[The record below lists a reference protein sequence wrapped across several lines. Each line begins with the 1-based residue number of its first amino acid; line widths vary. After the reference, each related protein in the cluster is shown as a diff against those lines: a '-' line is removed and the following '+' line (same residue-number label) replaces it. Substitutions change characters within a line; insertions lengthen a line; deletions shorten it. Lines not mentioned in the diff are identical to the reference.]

1 MNPRL
6 TLILPAYNEG
16 DRLRRGY
23 ERLAPVLDQLGH
35 DAVEVI
41 VVDDGSTDDTAR
53 VAHGLYGALPHAQV
67 IVQPLNRGKG
77 AAVRLGLAAARGDV
91 VAATDADQAINPS
104 HLPQLLE
111 VATHA
116 DVVAGS
122 RAVDGHIRYDSVL
135 RTAAGAAFNGIVRH
149 YTGTT
154 LRDTQ
159 CGFKGWRRG
168 PGRLLGL
175 LGLVDRF
182 AYDAEM
188 LFLADQIGLTVE
200 ALPVTWDDVAG
211 SHVRVGADSL
221 SMVRDVRALRR
232 TRYQVPVVSV
242 ATGVDVGRV
251 ADLAREARVSGLCL
265 ARGSTDDLI
274 VLPRDGALG
283 GLGIAAALSGQFATV
298 GLTDLRGRT
307 FDAV

>member
-1 MNPRL
+1 MIPVL
-6 TLILPAYNEG
+6 SLVIPAYNEA
-16 DRLRRGY
+16 DRLSRGY
-23 ERLAPVLDQLGH
+23 QRLIPVLEQLGT
-35 DAVEVI
+35 DRVEVI
-41 VVDDGSTDDTAR
+41 VVDDGSTDDTLKA
-53 VAHGLYGALPHAQV
+53 AHALYGHLPHAFFV
-67 IVQPLNRGKG
+67 GQPHNKGKG

-91 VAATDADQAINPS
+91 VAATDADQAINPV
-104 HLPQLLE
+104 HLSELL
-111 VATHA
+111 VAAESA

-122 RAVDGHIRYDSVL
+122 RAIDGHIRYDSAL
-135 RTAAGAAFNGIVRH
+135 RTMAGAAFNALVRH

-175 LGLVDRF
+175 LGLIERF

-188 LFLADQIGLTVE
+188 LYLAEQLGLRVS

-221 SMVRDVRALRR
+221 SMIHDVRSLRR
-232 TRYQVPVVSV
+232 TQYEVPVV
-242 ATGVDVGRV
+242 TLDPGVDASQV
-251 ADLAREARVSGLCL
+251 AGLAREARVNGLCI
-265 ARGSTDDLI
+265 ARGHDTDLV

-283 GLGIAAALSGQFATV
+283 GMGIAAALHGELGTAT
-298 GLTDLRGRT
+298 LADLRGRS